1 MEDVLFPALRL
12 STHERALYVHL
23 LRHSRLEGR
32 RTVRVSRNDLA
43 RAIGLC
49 ASTSRHYLRTLAR
62 KQVVRFLDRSGHGCL
77 LEILLPNEITAGLAH
92 SPASKELVF
101 AVREVERDSA
111 GQPRAWPRSGRYRGQ
126 RFRARIL
133 HREGGRCFYCR
144 QVLPV
149 PLGVRRLDAALS
161 SHRSCRG
168 VSSDRAS
175 GVRRLDAAL
184 TSHRSCRGASSD
196 PPSRVRRLDAALT
209 SHRSCR
215 GASFASAAS
224 RRRRRE
230 DPPSRARRSPKL
242 DNVSSATWALDHV
255 VPVCHGGDSTSS
267 NLVAAC
273 FSCNS
278 QKGQLSAKDFVRSLR
293 RKKVVS
299 STQFTSFLRRLRSLR
314 HTT

>member
-1 MEDVLFPALRL
+1 MPKPLNLVHVWRQMEDVLFPALRL

-49 ASTSRHYLRTLAR
+49 ASTSRHYLRVLAR
-62 KQVVRFLDRSGHGCL
+62 KQVVRFLDRSALGCL
-77 LEILLPNEITAGLAH
+77 LEILLPNEVTAGLAH
-92 SPASKELVF
+92 SPASRELTC

-133 HREGGRCFYCR
+133 HREDGRCFYCR

-149 PLGVRRLDAALS
+149 EA
-161 SHRSCRG
+161 
-168 VSSDRAS
+168 
-175 GVRRLDAAL
+175 
-184 TSHRSCRGASSD
+184 CRGASSD
-196 PPSRVRRLDAALT
+196 PPSR
-209 SHRSCR
+209 
-215 GASFASAAS
+215 
-224 RRRRRE
+224 
-230 DPPSRARRSPKL
+230 ARRSNRHAA
-242 DNVSSATWALDHV
+242 DVSSATWALDHV
-255 VPVCHGGDSTSS
+255 IPVCLGGDSTSS

-278 QKGQLSAKDFVRSLR
+278 QKGQLSAKDFVLTLR
-293 RKKVVS
+293 RKHVVT
-299 STQFTSFLRRLRSLR
+299 STQFSSFLRRLRSLR
-314 HTT
+314 P